1 MPDDSP
7 MKHGGSQVRAFP
19 RGPRFFDSELVQAM
33 AEKIKMINERVFLG
47 CVDVVVE
54 FLLAGFEG
62 F

>member
-1 MPDDSP
+1 MGALRSEI
-7 MKHGGSQVRAFP
+7 P
-19 RGPRFFDSELVQAM
+19 RGPRTPKSELVQAM